1 MKRLFLMSTA
11 VALALAFSPA
21 EAQTGSETTN
31 SNVGAMSNAP
41 IGAMSDSTVGSPTN
55 STVGGMSDSTVGTM
69 SNRSLGTAGDP
80 TAGTINGR
88 FSGTASSGPAST
100 TMTTG
105 STSGNVSRRAPAE
118 STFNF
123 GLWDAN
129 HNGSLD
135 EFEARAAFGSSTVL
149 RIYDLNANGIMELEE
164 AARIPR

>member
-1 MKRLFLMSTA
+1 MKRAFLMSTA
-11 VALALAFSPA
+11 IALLLAFSPA

-41 IGAMSDSTVGSPTN
+41 IGTMSDSTVGSPTN
-55 STVGGMSDSTVGTM
+55 STVGGMTDSTVGTM

-80 TAGTINGR
+80 TAGTISGR
-88 FSGTASSGPAST
+88 YSGTASGPAGAT
-100 TMTTG
+100 TTG
-105 STSGNVSRRAPAE
+105 STSGNVSRRAPAD

-164 AARIPR
+164 AARIRR